1 MSDDL
6 PRVSLPK
13 WIGVTSNAAG
23 ATFGPRHLGDFEF
36 VWMVEGTAVYRNGA
50 RRFELAAGTVV
61 LCRPTPPEQTDAFD
75 WDPARRSAH
84 AYVHFNV
91 TAVPAGF
98 PPVDHWPWVRALP
111 PGDVWRPTFLHLQA
125 LSATKEP
132 AAAPLARAGLAQ
144 LLATFILGMTAAA
157 SVPSPDVPEPV
168 ALAVAHFERRLEK
181 QPAAA
186 VTLAELAGAAFVTP
200 AYLCRAFKVSL
211 GTSPLAA
218 VRAHR
223 LDRALTLLT
232 RSNESVAAIA
242 RATGFPSQFH
252 FSRRF
257 KEAFGLGPLA
267 MRREVRAGRT
277 PPLPRRVLRL
287 APGTEDQS
295 RA

>member
-50 RRFELAAGTVV
+50 RRFELPPGTVV
-61 LCRPTPPEQTDAFD
+61 LCRPTPAGETDAFD

-91 TAVPAGF
+91 IGVPAGF
-98 PPVDHWPWVRALP
+98 PPVHEWPWVRALP
-111 PGDVWRPTFLHLQA
+111 AGDVWRPTFLHLQT
-125 LSATKEP
+125 LSGAPEP
-132 AAAPLARAGLAQ
+132 AAAPLARAALAQ

-168 ALAVAHFERRLEK
+168 ALAVAYFEQRLEK
-181 QPAAA
+181 RPAAA

-200 AYLCRAFKVSL
+200 AYLCRAFKASL

-223 LDRALTLLT
+223 LDRALTMLA
-232 RSNESVAAIA
+232 RSNESVGAIA
-242 RATGFPSQFH
+242 LATGFPSQFH

-277 PPLPRRVLRL
+277 PPLPTRVVQFAVRPEGQRR
-287 APGTEDQS
+287 T
-295 RA
+295 